1 MDPVMKNRFV
11 LLVLLLFTT
20 LPSVADSIS
29 FTTVAYEDHPFRVVP
44 MVGNPL
50 LIPQSGFGQQDLIF
64 STELGGHVG
73 VFVFSATLS
82 LPGVQSTQGPVAF
95 VCDADS
101 CSVGFGWAV
110 PLNYKVVAG
119 ILSVTIGGVTENYDF
134 LYQSTAPEPGTI
146 LLLGTGLAG
155 IVWRKGRT
163 ARGEWKGKRRLGSRI
178 EGEERRITVHQLPD
192 GFTTHPDSNN
202 SYKSALSSRA
212 PR

>member
-1 MDPVMKNRFV
+1 MRK
-11 LLVLLLFTT
+11 
-20 LPSVADSIS
+20 SVAPSCVALERAVDLISEGYFDGHDVLFADSQKTLTS
-29 FTTVAYEDHPFRVVP
+29 SHETAS
-44 MVGNPL
+44 L
-50 LIPQSGFGQQDLIF
+50 LIG
-64 STELGGHVG
+64 
-73 VFVFSATLS
+73 
-82 LPGVQSTQGPVAF
+82 PGIGAVQACTVQTIQPHH
-95 VCDADS
+95 CIS

-134 LYQSTAPEPGTI
+134 LYQSTAPEPSTI

-178 EGEERRITVHQLPD
+178 EGEERKVTVHQLPD